1 MRSVCLL
8 AAVCLLAGAAGADA
22 AVPILYTTDL
32 LHPHAD
38 PDDHFDIA
46 TLFGMPEFDIR
57 GVVFDLGPIGKDRP
71 GVVALRQMMH
81 LTGKDVPF
89 ATGLLECLASPG
101 DTGRNQPEET
111 QRGVELILRVLKES
125 PQPVVVFAT
134 GSLRDIAAAMNRD
147 ERLCREK
154 IARLYVNA
162 GHAGGDREYNVDLDP
177 HSYVRVLNS
186 GLPLYLVP
194 CFGPD
199 GYESY
204 WRFTHKEALEETS
217 PEIQRFVIYALTKT
231 DPAQRDPIQALS
243 EPVPEALRQEIWSQ
257 ERNMWCTGAFL
268 HAAGRACQTFSFPG
282 AEVLVEPSGRTTLVS
297 AGIGRP
303 MKVFHVDKPDEY
315 RAEMLAA
322 LKQALTAFKD

>member
-8 AAVCLLAGAAGADA
+8 AAVGLLADAAGADG

-46 TLFGMPEFDIR
+46 TLFGMPEFDVR
-57 GVVFDLGPIGKDRP
+57 GMVFDLGPVGKDRP
-71 GVVALRQMMH
+71 GIVALRQMMH
-81 LTGKDVPF
+81 LTGKEVPF
-89 ATGLLECLASPG
+89 ATGLVECLVSPE
-101 DTGRNQPEET
+101 DTGREQPEET

-125 PQPVVVFAT
+125 PQPVVVFVT

-186 GLPLYLVP
+186 GCPLYLVP
-194 CFGPD
+194 CFGPN

-204 WRFTHKEALEETS
+204 WRFTHREVLDGAS
-217 PEIQRFVIYALTKT
+217 GGIQGFIVYALTQA
-231 DPAQRDPIQALS
+231 DPAQRDPILALT

-257 ERNMWCTGAFL
+257 ERNMWCTGALL
-268 HAAGRACQTFSFPG
+268 HAAGRACRTFSFPET
-282 AEVLVEPSGRTTLVS
+282 EVLVEPSGRTTVVS
-297 AGIGRP
+297 SGIGRP

-315 RAEMLAA
+315 RGEMLAA
-322 LKQALTAFKD
+322 LRQALAEFKN